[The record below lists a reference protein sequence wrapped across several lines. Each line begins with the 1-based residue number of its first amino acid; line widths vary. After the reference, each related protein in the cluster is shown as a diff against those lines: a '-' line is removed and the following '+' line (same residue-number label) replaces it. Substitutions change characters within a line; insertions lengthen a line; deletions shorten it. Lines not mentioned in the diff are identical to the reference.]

1 MFNDFCTL
9 CRAQTSVVHTLDHLD
24 GKLFPDFDSIRA
36 VSHDLT
42 ARVCELME
50 RDGVGAK
57 PAGVTDWRKYVDSQF
72 WEPEPETS
80 SKL

>member
-1 MFNDFCTL
+1 M
-9 CRAQTSVVHTLDHLD
+9 
-24 GKLFPDFDSIRA
+24 
-36 VSHDLT
+36 SHDLT